1 MLKSAVETNQV
12 EYVQI
17 LIKYGADF
25 NCGNSLC
32 LAVKCNNSVMLDLLL
47 QSCKKRKT
55 TEK

>member
-25 NCGNSLC
+25 NCGNSL
-32 LAVKCNNSVMLDLLL
+32 AVKCNNSVMLDLLL